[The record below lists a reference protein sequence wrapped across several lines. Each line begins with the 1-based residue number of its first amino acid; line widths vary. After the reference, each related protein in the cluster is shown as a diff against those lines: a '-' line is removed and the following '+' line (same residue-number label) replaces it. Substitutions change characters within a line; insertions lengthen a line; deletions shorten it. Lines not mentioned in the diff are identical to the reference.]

1 MPGISHVT
9 RGKRINLV
17 GAARE
22 RHFSPG
28 YDLFMTLSLG
38 NISHEYPQNA
48 ILNSA
53 SGFINNER
61 QTLYY
66 NISDVGRCVIVDV
79 MSG

>member
-1 MPGISHVT
+1 MKDIFRLGMISLY
-9 RGKRINLV
+9 RI
-17 GAARE
+17 
-22 RHFSPG
+22 
-28 YDLFMTLSLG
+28 TLSLG

>member
-1 MPGISHVT
+1 
-9 RGKRINLV
+9 
-17 GAARE
+17 
-22 RHFSPG
+22 
-28 YDLFMTLSLG
+28 MTLYPG

>member
-1 MPGISHVT
+1 
-9 RGKRINLV
+9 
-17 GAARE
+17 
-22 RHFSPG
+22 
-28 YDLFMTLSLG
+28 MTLSLG
-38 NISHEYPQNA
+38 DISHEYPQNA